1 MIKRIAVFAIVFTLL
16 ILPVCVKAQAKTEAI
31 KKTSS
36 VSGDVQS
43 LIKEGDDLY
52 AARDDAKNILKAID
66 KYKAALEIDQKN
78 FEAVWKISRAYYYYG
93 TKLSEDDK
101 DGRKQTFE
109 KGKHWAQIAM
119 KFDNNKV
126 DGHFWY
132 GVNLGSWGEANGVM
146 KSLSIRHDLEDEML
160 KAAKLDE
167 TYEGAGSY
175 RVLGRLKFR
184 LPGIFGGDNDLS
196 IEYLRKAVKIAP
208 THTMNYVFLA
218 ETLMDE
224 DEYVEAKKL
233 LEKVIAMEPDPRW
246 IPEAKRDKEDAK
258 RLLKEVLEELE

>member
-1 MIKRIAVFAIVFTLL
+1 MIKKIALCIIVFSLL
-16 ILPVCVKAQAKTEAI
+16 LFPVFSKAQVKAETI
-31 KKTSS
+31 KPSPSS
-36 VSGDVQS
+36 FSDIQT
-43 LIKEGDDLY
+43 LIKDGDDLY
-52 AARDDAKNILKAID
+52 AARDDARNVLKAID

-78 FEAVWKISRAYYYYG
+78 YEATWRISRAYYYYG
-93 TKLSEDDK
+93 TKLSEDDS
-101 DGRKQTFE
+101 DGRKQSFE
-109 KGKHWAQIAM
+109 KGMHWAKIAM
-119 KFDNNKV
+119 KFNNDRV
-126 DGHFWY
+126 EGHFWH

-146 KSLSIRHDLEDEML
+146 KSLSIRHDLEDTML
-160 KAAKLDE
+160 KTAKIDE
-167 TYEGAGSY
+167 EYEGAGSY

-196 IEYLRKAVKIAP
+196 IEYLRKAIKIAP
-208 THTMNYVFLA
+208 THTMNYIFLA

-258 RLLKEVLEELE
+258 KLLKDVLEELE

>member
-1 MIKRIAVFAIVFTLL
+1 MFKKIALCTIVFSLL
-16 ILPVCVKAQAKTEAI
+16 IFPVFIKAQAKSETI
-31 KKTSS
+31 KPSLS
-36 VSGDVQS
+36 ASGDVQA
-43 LIKEGDDLY
+43 LIKDGDDLY
-52 AARDDAKNILKAID
+52 AARDDARNVLKAVD

-78 FEAVWKISRAYYYYG
+78 YEATWRISRAYYYYG
-93 TKLSEDDK
+93 TKLSEDDA
-101 DGRKQTFE
+101 DGRKQSFD
-109 KGKHWAQIAM
+109 KGMHWAKIAM
-119 KFDNNKV
+119 KFNNNRV
-126 DGHFWY
+126 EGHFWL

-146 KSLSIRHDLEDEML
+146 KSLSIRHDLEDTML

-167 TYEGAGSY
+167 EYEGAGSY

-208 THTMNYVFLA
+208 THTMNYIFLA

-258 RLLKEVLEELE
+258 SLLIEVREELE

>member
-1 MIKRIAVFAIVFTLL
+1 MFRKIAYALTILSLLMLTAIVYS
-16 ILPVCVKAQAKTEAI
+16 QAKAADAKAAAASPADI
-31 KKTSS
+31 
-36 VSGDVQS
+36 QA

-52 AARDDAKNILKAID
+52 LLRDDARNVMKAID
-66 KYKAALEIDQKN
+66 KYKAALELDQKN
-78 FEAVWKISRAYYYYG
+78 YEAIWKISRAYYFYG
-93 TKLSEDDK
+93 TKLSDEDDEGK
-101 DGRKQTFE
+101 KKSFD
-109 KGKHWAQIAM
+109 KGKYWAKLAI
-119 KFDNNKV
+119 KNSPNSV

-146 KSLSIRHDLEDEML
+146 KSLSIRHELEDVML
-160 KAAKLDE
+160 KSAKISE
-167 TYEGAGSY
+167 EYEGAGAY

-224 DEYVEAKKL
+224 DEYLEAKKL
-233 LEKVIAMEPDPRW
+233 LEKVISMEPDPRW
-246 IPEAKRDKEDAK
+246 IPEAKKDKAIAQE
-258 RLLKEVLEELE
+258 LLVEVIEELE

>member
-1 MIKRIAVFAIVFTLL
+1 MIKKVTLCTIVFSLL
-16 ILPVCVKAQAKTEAI
+16 IFPVFIKTQTKSETI
-31 KKTSS
+31 KSS
-36 VSGDVQS
+36 PAVSGDPQA
-43 LIKEGDDLY
+43 LIKDGDDLY
-52 AARDDAKNILKAID
+52 AARDDARNVMKAID

-78 FEAVWKISRAYYYYG
+78 YEATWRISRAYYYYG
-93 TKLSEDDK
+93 TKLSEDDS
-101 DGRKQTFE
+101 DGRKETFNR
-109 KGKHWAQIAM
+109 GMHWAKIAM
-119 KFDNNKV
+119 KFNNNRV
-126 DGHFWY
+126 EGHFWY

-146 KSLSIRHDLEDEML
+146 KSLSIRHDLEDTML
-160 KAAKLDE
+160 KTAKIDE
-167 TYEGAGSY
+167 EYEGAGSY